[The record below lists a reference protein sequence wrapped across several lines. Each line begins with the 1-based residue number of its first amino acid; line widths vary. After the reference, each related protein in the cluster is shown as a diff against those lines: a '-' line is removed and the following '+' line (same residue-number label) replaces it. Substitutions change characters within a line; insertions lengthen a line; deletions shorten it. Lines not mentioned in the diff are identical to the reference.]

1 MITVSDINGVKQYTL
16 HQFIKIFVL
25 WVVAVVVLVLTVGM
39 LLLYS
44 LSDKVDELDF
54 LTQDLQDTKKD
65 LEQHN
70 NELKDNISNK
80 SEMLSSMNEQL
91 LEIERI
97 VGLEPDIESS
107 FYDRANIAKSK
118 TVQKVESSIVTV
130 AGLAVLNRSI
140 PTGIPV
146 EYKKITDRFGYRMH
160 PITKKRHL
168 HSGIDFSA
176 DVGTPIFAPA
186 DGVVEF
192 AGVKGT
198 YGKFLLIDHSFG
210 FKTAF
215 GHLDNYAVQ
224 SGDYVSKGDLIG
236 EVGNTGRSTGS
247 HLHYE
252 IRYLH
257 KWLNPDKFLT
267 WSAETYLDIMASER
281 LVKWDELMS
290 QIEKRLQT
298 QTLNNT
304 NTTRISYGNFQV
316 KQK

>member
-25 WVVAVVVLVLTVGM
+25 WVVATVVFVLTVGM

-54 LTQDLQDTKKD
+54 LTRDLQDTKKQ
-65 LEQHN
+65 LELHN
-70 NELKDNISNK
+70 NDLKDNISNK

-107 FYDRANIAKSK
+107 FYDRANIAKNK
-118 TVQKVESSIVTV
+118 TVQKIQSSRVTV

-140 PTGIPV
+140 PTGMPI

-160 PITKKRHL
+160 PITGKKHL
-168 HSGIDFSA
+168 HSGMDFSA
-176 DVGTPIFAPA
+176 DIGTPIFAPA

-215 GHLDNYAVQ
+215 GHLDRYVVK

-267 WSAETYLDIMASER
+267 WSAKTYVDVMNSER
-281 LVKWDELMS
+281 LVKWDELMN

-304 NTTRISYGNFQV
+304 NTRISYGNFQI
-316 KQK
+316 K